1 MGKVTVDQILAEAKT
16 LSRDEQEHLWDT
28 LDTWLRSERPEA
40 QLERLLYD
48 AGLLRDIRPVG
59 PAYSG
64 GPVRRSGP
72 MLHSP
77 RQHLPVG
84 TEDLVKGFSGVLQ

>member
-1 MGKVTVDQILAEAKT
+1 M
-16 LSRDEQEHLWDT
+16 
-28 LDTWLRSERPEA
+28 
-40 QLERLLYD
+40 ERLLYD

-84 TEDLVKGFSGVLQ
+84 TEDLVKGFSGVLQQVKGVGDLHGLRRGGGGPSPLGF